1 MSVVQTLHV
10 PPDGWTVDEVPEIEG
25 RWELVDGVLLV
36 PPPEAPR
43 NSRAEFRLGGLLTP
57 ALDDGWEVLIGGGLY
72 FDRRNHRMPDLLV
85 CRSTAVDAG
94 RIRAADVLLAVE
106 VMSPSSVSTD
116 RVTKPA
122 QYAAAGIPHFW
133 RLEPTT
139 RLLVTSELAGDVYRE
154 ASRFDDR
161 VAVREPVALTFR
173 LGDLLD

>member
-1 MSVVQTLHV
+1 MTVMQTLHV

-36 PPPEAPR
+36 TPPEAPR
-43 NSRAEFRLGGLLTP
+43 NSRAASRLHLLLAP
-57 ALDDGWEVLIGGGLY
+57 QLADGWEVLIGGGLS
-72 FDRRNHRMPDLLV
+72 FDQRNHRMPDLLV

-94 RIRAADVLLAVE
+94 RVRAADVLLAVE

-133 RLEPTT
+133 RFEPKA

-154 ASRFDDR
+154 TARFDDL
-161 VAVREPVALTFR
+161 VAVREPVPLAFR
-173 LGDLLD
+173 LGDLFD

>member
-1 MSVVQTLHV
+1 MTVMQTLHV

-72 FDRRNHRMPDLLV
+72 FDERNHRMPDVLV

-94 RIRAADVLLAVE
+94 RVRAADVLLAVE
-106 VMSPSSVSTD
+106 VMSPSSVITD

-122 QYAAAGIPHFW
+122 QYAAAAIPYFW
-133 RLEPTT
+133 RIEPKA
-139 RLLVTSELAGDVYRE
+139 RLLVTSELAGEVYRE
-154 ASRFDDR
+154 TARFDDL
-161 VAVREPVALTFR
+161 VAAREPVALTFR
-173 LGDLLD
+173 LADLLG